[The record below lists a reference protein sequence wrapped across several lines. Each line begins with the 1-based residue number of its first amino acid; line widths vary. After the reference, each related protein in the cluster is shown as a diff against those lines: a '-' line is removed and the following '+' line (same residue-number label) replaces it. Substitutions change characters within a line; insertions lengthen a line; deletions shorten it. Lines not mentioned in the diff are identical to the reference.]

1 MADDSLDDLTRAVR
15 AFAEA
20 RDWEQF
26 HTPKN
31 LLMALSVEVSE
42 LAEHFQ
48 WLTPEEARE
57 LARDEEVRPEL
68 ASEVADIAIFLLR
81 LADVLEVEVS
91 AAVRAKLELNEARF
105 PVERIRGRA
114 TLRSE
119 QGPPDPT
126 EESAP

>member
-1 MADDSLDDLTRAVR
+1 MADDSLDDLTRSVR
-15 AFAEA
+15 AFADA
-20 RDWEQF
+20 RDWNQF

-31 LLMALSVEVSE
+31 LVMALSVEVAE

-48 WLTPEEARE
+48 WLTAEEARE
-57 LARDEEVRPEL
+57 LAQDQEVRPEL

-81 LADVLEVEVS
+81 LADVLGVEVS

-114 TLRSE
+114 TLGSE
-119 QGPPDPT
+119 PRPPDPT
-126 EESAP
+126 EESGR

>member
-1 MADDSLDDLTRAVR
+1 MADDSIHDLTRAIR
-15 AFAEA
+15 AFAQA

-31 LLMALSVEVSE
+31 LVMALSVEVAE

-48 WLTPEEARE
+48 WLAPEEAWE
-57 LARDEEVRPEL
+57 LAGDDEVRPEL

-81 LADVLEVEVS
+81 LADVLEVDVS
-91 AAVRAKLELNEARF
+91 AAVRAKLERNEARF

-114 TLRSE
+114 TLGSE
-119 QGPPDPT
+119 PKSPGPA
-126 EESAP
+126 EGSEG

>member
-1 MADDSLDDLTRAVR
+1 MADDSIHDLTRAVR

-31 LLMALSVEVSE
+31 LVMALSVEVAE

-57 LARDEEVRPEL
+57 LARDEDVHPEL

-81 LADVLEVEVS
+81 LADVLEVDVP
-91 AAVRAKLELNEARF
+91 AAVRTKLERNEARF

-114 TLRSE
+114 TLSSE
-119 QGPPDPT
+119 RKSPDSADGSGP
-126 EESAP
+126 